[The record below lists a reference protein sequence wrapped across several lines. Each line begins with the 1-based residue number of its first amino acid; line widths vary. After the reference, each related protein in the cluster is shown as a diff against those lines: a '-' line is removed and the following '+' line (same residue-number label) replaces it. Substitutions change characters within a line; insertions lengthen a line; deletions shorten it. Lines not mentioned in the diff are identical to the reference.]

1 MKEDT
6 SCSSFIPHPSSLIP
20 SSEDAAVSLTTP
32 WTELNTAL
40 KDLRV
45 LWQQTRAEWNDPVSQ
60 EFEERY
66 WDQLENQVVAAL
78 RAMDRL
84 APILAKAQR
93 DCS

>member
-1 MKEDT
+1 
-6 SCSSFIPHPSSLIP
+6 
-20 SSEDAAVSLTTP
+20 VSLTTP

-45 LWQQTRAEWNDPVSQ
+45 LWEQTRADWDDPVSQ
-60 EFEERY
+60 DFEEHY
-66 WDQLENQVVAAL
+66 WLPLETQVVAAL

>member
-1 MKEDT
+1 
-6 SCSSFIPHPSSLIP
+6 
-20 SSEDAAVSLTTP
+20 VSLTTA

-45 LWQQTRAEWNDPVSQ
+45 LWQQTRTEWNDPVSQ

>member
-1 MKEDT
+1 M
-6 SCSSFIPHPSSLIP
+6 
-20 SSEDAAVSLTTP
+20 TTA

-45 LWQQTRAEWNDPVSQ
+45 HWEETRADWDDPVSQ
-60 EFEERY
+60 EFEERS
-66 WDQLENQVVAAL
+66 WDPLQNQVVAAL
-78 RAMDRL
+78 RAMDRI